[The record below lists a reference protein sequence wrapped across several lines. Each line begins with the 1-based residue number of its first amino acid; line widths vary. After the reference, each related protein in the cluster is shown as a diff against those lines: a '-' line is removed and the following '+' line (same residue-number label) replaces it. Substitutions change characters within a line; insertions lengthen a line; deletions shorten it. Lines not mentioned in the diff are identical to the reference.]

1 MMGNISQGS
10 IAMVSNTM
18 SGDSQQSKKQPLHAT
33 RGCLTKW
40 RISMDEIEFLRLRN
54 KAYDAITH
62 DKPGAL
68 MMLLHLIDALEE
80 RVTEMQDAEGDDE

>member
-1 MMGNISQGS
+1 
-10 IAMVSNTM
+10 
-18 SGDSQQSKKQPLHAT
+18 
-33 RGCLTKW
+33 
-40 RISMDEIEFLRLRN
+40 MDEIEFLRLRN